1 MYLGPRI
8 FTWHVALVRRSS
20 SPLSLSGLWG
30 DAREVGFASIQKTW
44 HRTKFCGES
53 WWDLRSFWSLVDLA
67 TFQTKLRPIKWNLSL
82 TSVGFYQ
89 SAIFH
94 TFPQVPD
101 TGQEKIYRSYRIT
114 SRKDI
119 LCPSGIE
126 TTSVSNLNDISRHFL
141 AEYFSL
147 SSVWRPTSPN
157 IK

>member
-8 FTWHVALVRRSS
+8 FTWNVALVHRSS
-20 SPLSLSGLWG
+20 SPLSFSGLWG
-30 DAREVGFASIQKTW
+30 DAREAASIRKTW
-44 HRTKFCGES
+44 HRTKFCGEG

-101 TGQEKIYRSYRIT
+101 TGQEKIYRSYKIT
-114 SRKDI
+114 SLKDTVC
-119 LCPSGIE
+119 LSGIK

-141 AEYFSL
+141 AEYFSF
-147 SSVWRPTSPN
+147 SSVWRPDAP
-157 IK
+157 KRE